1 MKSSKSLFKFFMYYL
16 YETQN
21 GEENSL
27 LCAHKK
33 DLFFSFFSF
42 YSSTNG
48 KISATKARV
57 TTLTLL
63 FSTSSFQVPMGK
75 SLRGYS
81 TFSLLSTLWYNFT
94 YYIVVVVVLVV
105 NENLSHFFWYCQKR
119 KASLEYKLI
128 LIYLSKPSKPNKIHL
143 KFNRNEN
150 S

>member
-1 MKSSKSLFKFFMYYL
+1 MKSSKSLFKFFIYYL

-21 GEENSL
+21 GEENCL

-94 YYIVVVVVLVV
+94 YYIVVVVVVLVV
-105 NENLSHFFWYCQKR
+105 NENLSHFFWYCQNI
-119 KASLEYKLI
+119 KASKKKLI
-128 LIYLSKPSKPNKIHL
+128 ELSNSKYVNY
-143 KFNRNEN
+143 E
-150 S
+150 